1 MNGTNKEQ
9 KKKNINSQDN
19 GKASVV
25 EGNNGHWAPSLP
37 VSLFFATYICSS
49 SNQKTVSIYIHLEY
63 GLVLWL
69 LVAKTMRQK

>member
-25 EGNNGHWAPSLP
+25 EGNNGH
-37 VSLFFATYICSS
+37 
-49 SNQKTVSIYIHLEY
+49 
-63 GLVLWL
+63 
-69 LVAKTMRQK
+69 